1 MISKIKQLE
10 SEPQN
15 NLKQKV
21 VASSGQS
28 GNSEKL
34 RAEKYKK
41 MLNRYEKEEEKQTNL
56 PQPTNAGNPGVI
68 CKTQSNNASP
78 LNKSDRSKYKF
89 ERKYTQGNS
98 PGKANSPKLR
108 QKE

>member
-1 MISKIKQLE
+1 MISKIRQLE

-15 NLKQKV
+15 NLKQRV

-41 MLNRYEKEEEKQTNL
+41 MLNRYEKEEEKQINL
-56 PQPTNAGNPGVI
+56 P
-68 CKTQSNNASP
+68 
-78 LNKSDRSKYKF
+78 
-89 ERKYTQGNS
+89 
-98 PGKANSPKLR
+98 
-108 QKE
+108 